1 MAGGFPTYLE
11 YLQYLEQAQE
21 MGEDQVA
28 ILVDDDEEEEEEDSD
43 YEVDY
48 NDGDEE
54 DYNDGEEDGPVPPTP
69 RTSSGSRST
78 PSQEAL
84 IARSSY
90 NVAEEN
96 EVSRKTT
103 EGGET
108 SSQGGGESTGSE
120 IDGLFCPICM
130 DAWTNGG
137 DHQVC
142 CLPCGHLYGA
152 SCIKRWLRQ
161 RKNSGKCP
169 QCNRKCSMKDVRVIY
184 ARQIVAVDHQLRK
197 KVPALEA
204 KCASFEKKD
213 NEWQMKEKNG
223 RGKKHICIRKC
234 TNLQRHV

>member
-28 ILVDDDEEEEEEDSD
+28 ILVDDDEEEDSD

-48 NDGDEE
+48 NDGDE
-54 DYNDGEEDGPVPPTP
+54 EEDGPVPPTP

-137 DHQVC
+137 DHQVWYQ
-142 CLPCGHLYGA
+142 HFY
-152 SCIKRWLRQ
+152 S
-161 RKNSGKCP
+161 
-169 QCNRKCSMKDVRVIY
+169 
-184 ARQIVAVDHQLRK
+184 
-197 KVPALEA
+197 
-204 KCASFEKKD
+204 
-213 NEWQMKEKNG
+213 
-223 RGKKHICIRKC
+223 
-234 TNLQRHV
+234 